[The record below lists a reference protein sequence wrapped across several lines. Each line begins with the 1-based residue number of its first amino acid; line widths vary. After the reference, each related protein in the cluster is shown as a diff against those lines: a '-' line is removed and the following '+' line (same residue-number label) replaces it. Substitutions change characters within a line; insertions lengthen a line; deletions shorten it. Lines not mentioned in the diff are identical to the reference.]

1 MTEENTF
8 LFELVSP
15 DAILASETVKMVTV
29 PGEAGDFGVLAKH
42 APLLSSIRPGVVEIT
57 AENGDVKRL
66 FVAGG
71 FADVNETQ
79 CTVLAENAID
89 VADLNISDLE
99 KELEGL
105 NKDLNST
112 EDDAQKSARI
122 TQQITIVQ
130 EKLKAAA

>member
-57 AENGDVKRL
+57 SENGDVKRL
-66 FVAGG
+66 FVDGG

-79 CTVLAENAID
+79 CTVLAENATD

>member
-29 PGEAGDFGVLAKH
+29 PGESGEFGVLAKH

-57 AENGDVKRL
+57 SENGDVKRL
-66 FVAGG
+66 FVDGG

-99 KELEGL
+99 KELEVL
-105 NKDLNST
+105 NKGLSSS

-130 EKLKAAA
+130 EKIKAAA